1 MSSAENAVA
10 QRPGMRAR
18 WRISRRAVIAI
29 FVAPALLFYL
39 LLTIYP
45 VLLTIYN
52 SVFEIRPRS
61 ASVFVGA
68 QNYVQLAGDR
78 TFWLAVQHTVI
89 WALLAPAA
97 EVALGLLLALA
108 IYAKVPL
115 GRFFRVAWFA
125 PVVVSYVVVAIL
137 WAWLYNYDWGLVN
150 AGLRSVGLAHWQ
162 RSWLGEP
169 GTALWALIVVDIW
182 KWTGFHLIVCL
193 AAIHGLPREVLESA
207 EMDNCGWAGKLIFI
221 VVPMLAGTLAGL
233 LVLGFIGKMKVFDLV
248 WIMTHGGP
256 LWSTETVSTYV
267 YKRAF
272 DWVTF
277 DLGYPS
283 AIAVVWFAA
292 ILVFVLV
299 PRLVLRTRD
308 KLEY

>member
-1 MSSAENAVA
+1 MTTPLHFNQPIVVHTPE
-10 QRPGMRAR
+10 GDL
-18 WRISRRAVIAI
+18 IGL
-29 FVAPALLFYL
+29 FVAPALLFYV
-39 LLTIYP
+39 LLTLFP
-45 VLLTIYN
+45 VLQTIYN
-52 SVFEIRPRS
+52 SVFEVKPRA
-61 ASVFVGA
+61 ASIFVGA
-68 QNYVQLAGDR
+68 GHYAALMQDR
-78 TFWLAVQHTVI
+78 TFWISVRHTVI
-89 WALLAPAA
+89 WAVVAPLA

-125 PVVVSYVVVAIL
+125 PVVLSYVVVAIL

-150 AGLRSVGLAHWQ
+150 TGLRALGRPDWAH
-162 RSWLGEP
+162 SWLGEP
-169 GTALWALIVVDIW
+169 STALWALIAVDIW

-193 AAIHGLPREVLESA
+193 AAIHGLPKEVLESA
-207 EMDNCGWAGKLIFI
+207 EMDNCGWAGKLRFI
-221 VVPMLAGTLAGL
+221 IIPMLASTLAGL
-233 LVLGFIGKMKVFDLV
+233 LVLGVIGKMKVFDLV

-272 DWVTF
+272 DWTTF

-292 ILVFVLV
+292 ILACALV
-299 PRLVLRTRD
+299 PRAFKRTRD

>member
-1 MSSAENAVA
+1 MSRAESGAV
-10 QRPGMRAR
+10 QPGTRSR
-18 WRISRRAVIAI
+18 WAPGRRTAIAV

-45 VLLTIYN
+45 VLQTIYN
-52 SVFEIRPRS
+52 SLFEIRPRS
-61 ASVFVGA
+61 AWIFVGA
-68 QNYVQLAGDR
+68 QNYAQLVGDR
-78 TFWLAVQHTVI
+78 TFWMAVQHTVI
-89 WALLAPAA
+89 WAILAPLA

-150 AGLRSVGLAHWQ
+150 AALRYVGLADWQ

-169 GTALWALIVVDIW
+169 ATALGALIVVDIW

-193 AAIHGLPREVLESA
+193 AAIHGLPKEILESA
-207 EMDNCGWAGKLIFI
+207 EMDNCGWARKLCFI
-221 VVPMLAGTLAGL
+221 VIPMLAGTLGGL

-292 ILVFVLV
+292 ILAFVLV
-299 PRLVLRTRD
+299 PRLFLRTRD

>member
-1 MSSAENAVA
+1 MNDGQVA
-10 QRPGMRAR
+10 GRVPAHKAQG
-18 WRISRRAVIAI
+18 WRLGRGTVIAL
-29 FVAPALLFYL
+29 FVAPALLFYV

-45 VLLTIYN
+45 VLLTLYN
-52 SVFEIRPRS
+52 SVFEIRPRA

-68 QNYVQLAGDR
+68 QNYLGLFDDR
-78 TFWLAVQHTVI
+78 TFWLSVRHTVI
-89 WALLAPAA
+89 WAIVAPVA

-125 PVVVSYVVVAIL
+125 PVVISYVVVAIL
-137 WAWLYNYDWGLVN
+137 WAWLYNYDWGMVN
-150 AGLRSVGLAHWQ
+150 VLLRAVGLGHWA

-193 AAIHGLPREVLESA
+193 AAIYGLPKEVLESA
-207 EMDNCGWAGKLIFI
+207 EMDNCGWGRKLYFI
-221 VVPMLAGTLAGL
+221 VIPMLASTLAGL

-248 WIMTHGGP
+248 WIMTRGGP

-272 DWVTF
+272 DWTTF

-283 AIAVVWFAA
+283 AIAVVWFVA

-299 PRLVLRTRD
+299 PNALIRRRG